1 MRAARGLTLSR
12 RIVAKRGQDQ
22 TVDEPVR
29 TSVQHEDRSA
39 VELRKKLADLL
50 GANER
55 VAFAYLFGSRA
66 FGLEREGSDVDLA
79 IYYARPVSLWEAL
92 RLQED
97 SAEALGF
104 PVQVVSLNSSIRS
117 CVLQTILEHGM
128 VVKHS
133 PLREEWAKR
142 AEALL
147 KVKGEEI
154 RKDRRR
160 PLLDSVKEK
169 IHLLRQVLPKL
180 KEVSLQKALA
190 GNIDE
195 QARFIGLFM
204 RLYEATEAAIRK
216 VASLEAL
223 AEKGKPPA
231 SLSRAIEK
239 VREPLSLSAETVEVL
254 RALKPLRDTLARAYW
269 EINTEVLKKF
279 DKAAVERGL
288 RELQVAL
295 AEYVLE
301 QERTLTG
308 E

>member
-1 MRAARGLTLSR
+1 
-12 RIVAKRGQDQ
+12 
-22 TVDEPVR
+22 
-29 TSVQHEDRSA
+29 
-39 VELRKKLADLL
+39 
-50 GANER
+50 
-55 VAFAYLFGSRA
+55 
-66 FGLEREGSDVDLA
+66 
-79 IYYARPVSLWEAL
+79 
-92 RLQED
+92 
-97 SAEALGF
+97 
-104 PVQVVSLNSSIRS
+104 
-117 CVLQTILEHGM
+117 M

-133 PLREEWAKR
+133 PLREEWTKR

-147 KVKGEEI
+147 MVRGEEM

-204 RLYEATEAAIRK
+204 MLHEATEAAIRK

-239 VREPLSLSAETVEVL
+239 VRGPLSLSAETVEVL
-254 RALKPLRDTLARAYW
+254 RALKPLRDTLAHAYW